1 MFLSSSQKF
10 ASSVIGGFLTSAFA
24 FFYGS
29 GVVVIYG
36 MLALVFFIGLDWIAG
51 IRASEKDDTYASKY
65 GRDAVFRTFFMI
77 LLPAGGHILDVWFQL
92 PVPAIFGLLVGGLL
106 LHTIKSMTA
115 NVVRAGW
122 GEWVPAWML
131 ERLVS
136 WVQSEIE
143 SKTQRA
149 LQRQAERSGDL

>member
-1 MFLSSSQKF
+1 MFLSGSQKF
-10 ASSVIGGFLTSAFA
+10 ASSILGGVLTSAFG
-24 FFYGS
+24 FLYGN
-29 GVVVIYG
+29 GIVVVYG
-36 MLALVFFIGLDWIAG
+36 MLALVLFIFLDWIAG
-51 IRASEKDDTYASKY
+51 SRASRKDNTYASKY
-65 GRDAVFRTFFMI
+65 GIDGVFRTFFMI
-77 LLPAGGHILDVWFQL
+77 LLPAGGHLLDVLFQL

-106 LHTIKSMTA
+106 IHTIKSMTA
-115 NVVRAGW
+115 NVIRAGW

-149 LQRQAERSGDL
+149 MQRQAERSGDL